1 MSRNSNEKLAVAE
14 AEAFLKGS
22 ESPDDTENSGRT
34 DMLWGT
40 IYFTKLKWR
49 RLHSIQANLQFKKV
63 SGSISPTQEDAFQ
76 ASPYIHILHLSQP
89 YLHPICSPWESLPN
103 SNPSGKFLPLPA
115 GQWYPNCLHWEAA
128 LSTEAGSEDT
138 WTCHWIPGRVSS
150 LSETQFS
157 SLEVHI
163 S

>member
-22 ESPDDTENSGRT
+22 ESLDDPENSGRT

-40 IYFTKLKWR
+40 IYFTKLKR

-63 SGSISPTQEDAFQ
+63 SGSLSPTEEDAFQ
-76 ASPYIHILHLSQP
+76 ASPSMLYTAPVPTSSASHLLPMGITPQLQP
-89 YLHPICSPWESLPN
+89 LWEVLA
-103 SNPSGKFLPLPA
+103 PSS
-115 GQWYPNCLHWEAA
+115 W
-128 LSTEAGSEDT
+128 S
-138 WTCHWIPGRVSS
+138 V
-150 LSETQFS
+150 
-157 SLEVHI
+157 I